1 MSARNALIIT
11 SLLSLVACQGAEAP
25 TAAVPVPVAPIQATP
40 MPVAP
45 MQAAPMQVAPK
56 LQAVTVA
63 RGLEHP
69 WGLAF
74 LPDGRMLVSERPGR
88 LRLVA
93 RDGAVSAPLKGV
105 PAVFASGQGGLLDV
119 VLHPA
124 FATNQWVYLVYAE
137 PDPQQANL
145 AGTAVARGKL
155 VGEQLLGVQVLFRQ
169 QPKVAGGN
177 HFGARLA
184 FAHDGRFFLAMGERF
199 QRDRAQNPMEHL
211 GKVVRLHDD
220 GRVPADNP
228 FVGRPGYQPELW
240 SLGHRN
246 VQGAAIHPQT
256 GQLWTAEHGAQGGD
270 EINTPKAG
278 RNYGWP
284 VITYG
289 RNYGGGKIGE
299 GMAKE
304 GMEQPQY
311 YWDPSIAP
319 SGMAFYTGNRY
330 PGWRGSLLVGALRG
344 QHVARLSLDGERV
357 VAEEKLLMDLGRRV
371 RDVRQGPDGW
381 VYLLTDAADG
391 EVLRLELQ

>member
-1 MSARNALIIT
+1 MQSAPL
-11 SLLSLVACQGAEAP
+11 
-25 TAAVPVPVAPIQATP
+25 
-40 MPVAP
+40 
-45 MQAAPMQVAPK
+45 QAATK

-137 PDPQQANL
+137 PDPQQASL

-155 VGEQLLGVQVLFRQ
+155 VGEQLQGVQVLFRQ

-184 FAHDGRFFLAMGERF
+184 FALDGRFFLAMGERF
-199 QRDRAQNPMEHL
+199 QRDRAQHPMEHL

-228 FVGRPGYQPELW
+228 FVGRPGYQPEIW

-246 VQGAAIHPQT
+246 VQGAAIHPQS

-299 GMAKE
+299 GTAKD
-304 GMEQPQY
+304 GMEQPQH

-357 VAEEKLLMDLGRRV
+357 VAEEKLLMELGRRV

>member
-1 MSARNALIIT
+1 MSARNSLIIT
-11 SLLSLVACQGAEAP
+11 SLLSLVACHGAEVP
-25 TAAVPVPVAPIQATP
+25 TAAVPVE
-40 MPVAP
+40 
-45 MQAAPMQVAPK
+45 AAPMRAAPVQGAPVQVAPK

-137 PDPQQANL
+137 SDPQQASL

-155 VGEQLLGVQVLFRQ
+155 VGEQLQGVQVLFRQ

-184 FAHDGRFFLAMGERF
+184 FAPDGRFFLAMGERF

-211 GKVVRLHDD
+211 GKVVRLQDD
-220 GRVPADNP
+220 GRVPPDNP
-228 FVGRPGYQPELW
+228 FVRKPGYQPEIW

-246 VQGAAIHPQT
+246 VQGAAIHPQS

-299 GMAKE
+299 GTAKD
-304 GMEQPQY
+304 GMEQPRH

-357 VAEEKLLMDLGRRV
+357 VAEEKLLTDLGRRV

>member
-1 MSARNALIIT
+1 MSASNSLIIT
-11 SLLSLVACQGAEAP
+11 SLLSLVACHGAETP
-25 TAAVPVPVAPIQATP
+25 TAAVPVPVAPMQS
-40 MPVAP
+40 AP
-45 MQAAPMQVAPK
+45 LQAATK

-137 PDPQQANL
+137 PDPQQASL

-155 VGEQLLGVQVLFRQ
+155 VGEQLQGVQVLFRQ

-184 FAHDGRFFLAMGERF
+184 FALDGRFFLAMGERF
-199 QRDRAQNPMEHL
+199 QRDRAQHPMEHL

-228 FVGRPGYQPELW
+228 FVGRPGYQPEIW

-246 VQGAAIHPQT
+246 VQGAAIHPQS

-299 GMAKE
+299 GTAKD
-304 GMEQPQY
+304 GMEQPQH

-357 VAEEKLLMDLGRRV
+357 VAEEKLLMELGRRV